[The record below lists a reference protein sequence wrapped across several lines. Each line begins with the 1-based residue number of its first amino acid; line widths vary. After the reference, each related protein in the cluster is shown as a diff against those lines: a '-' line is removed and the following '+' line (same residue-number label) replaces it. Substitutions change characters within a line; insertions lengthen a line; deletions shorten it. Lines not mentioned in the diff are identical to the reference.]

1 MNLPKTYKLDLNVTD
16 KDVEDYYNKSLKTKS
31 IPKGSR
37 EVINASLKTYYP
49 QGIRDALYNLRS
61 DSGANVD
68 YCKGLVIGLISALEY
83 KGYTFKECCSIIYMN
98 LPSGYRRECLP
109 ETVAELIVEG

>member
-1 MNLPKTYKLDLNVTD
+1 MKHSNLDNMDNRNLRDDSRMLD
-16 KDVEDYYNKSLKTKS
+16 KYNTVRLK
-31 IPKGSR
+31 
-37 EVINASLKTYYP
+37 
-49 QGIRDALYNLRS
+49 DALYTLRS

-68 YCKGLVIGLISALEY
+68 YCRGLVIGLISALEY

-109 ETVAELIVEG
+109 ETVAEFIVEG